1 VSKRGKSGLRDLSAE
16 EKAERL
22 LEALKPM
29 VARAVAANNIRAGA
43 KFNGIEANS
52 AAVGD
57 AVARTLMEASALEFA
72 RATDEEVAEAR
83 EEALGRADPKLVSK
97 LGGKEPRVVRQMRE
111 RTLRTKRGPVRC
123 KREYLHFPD
132 LQVGLFPPRPGW

>member
-1 VSKRGKSGLRDLSAE
+1 MSKRGKSGLRGLSAE

-22 LEALKPM
+22 LDALKPM
-29 VARAVAANNIRAGA
+29 VARAVTANNIRAGA

-57 AVARTLMEASALEFA
+57 AVARALMEASALEFA

-83 EEALGRADPKLVSK
+83 EEALAKADPDLAAKFKPEDL
-97 LGGKEPRVVRQMRE
+97 RVVRQMKE
-111 RTLRTKRGPVRC
+111 RALRTKRGPVRY

-132 LQVGLFPPRPGW
+132 LKVGLFPPRHGW